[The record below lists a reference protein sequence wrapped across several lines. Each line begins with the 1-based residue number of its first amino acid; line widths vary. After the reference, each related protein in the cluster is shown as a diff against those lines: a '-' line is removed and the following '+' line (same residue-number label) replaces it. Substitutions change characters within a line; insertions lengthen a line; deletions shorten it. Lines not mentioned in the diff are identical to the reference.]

1 MLESLSKLNA
11 LCQYDDPSRSVV
23 HVCHIGVQL
32 SEPNAPIHN
41 QCKGD
46 EINCDKP
53 KSNEKMSI
61 QNAKRCIIEYGAV
74 VWAGAAVTHLRR
86 LERLQHRFLMWLNS
100 KTRAASPH
108 LSYESLLKRFDCVSI
123 RSRLA
128 RSDVM
133 FMRSVFS
140 GRLDCPDLVAMFSL
154 SAPSRRSRRP
164 ELFHVPRG
172 RVDSVRRGF
181 LVRLPQLVN
190 SLTHSYP
197 QTDLFL
203 PSDNLVSVI
212 TMFARGRG
220 TYLS

>member
-1 MLESLSKLNA
+1 MDVLSRQAFTVGKHFLKVSKL
-11 LCQYDDPSRSVV
+11 
-23 HVCHIGVQL
+23 
-32 SEPNAPIHN
+32 
-41 QCKGD
+41 K
-46 EINCDKP
+46 
-53 KSNEKMSI
+53 KSK
-61 QNAKRCIIEYGAV
+61 
-74 VWAGAAVTHLRR
+74 
-86 LERLQHRFLMWLNS
+86 S
-100 KTRAASPH
+100 K
-108 LSYESLLKRFDCVSI
+108 
-123 RSRLA
+123 
-128 RSDVM
+128 

-212 TMFARGRG
+212 TMFARERG
-220 TYLS
+220 TYLSWARCHSSLVLTLPEHTHHCSCTSKSAVISVISIMYISLPSLLMAFLPLVYF